1 VEFEKVCVLR
11 VVRPEIMDALRR
23 SPAARFLGEPL
34 GPLTIIVPQDAL
46 DKVMAA
52 LARMGYLSDVSI

>member
-1 VEFEKVCVLR
+1 VLR
-11 VVRPEIMDALRR
+11 VARPEIMDALRK

-34 GPLTIIVPQDAL
+34 GPLTIIVPQDSL

-52 LARMGYLSDVSI
+52 LARMGYLSDVTL